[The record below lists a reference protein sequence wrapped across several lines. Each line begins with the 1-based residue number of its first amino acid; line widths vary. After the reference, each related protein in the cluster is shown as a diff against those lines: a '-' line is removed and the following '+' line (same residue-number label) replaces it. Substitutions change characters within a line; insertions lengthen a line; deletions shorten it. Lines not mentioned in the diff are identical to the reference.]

1 MYAFS
6 VLEDMPLL
14 PPGKNWRKK
23 HMNKKI
29 RPRIFSVLLAVMLV
43 SMVAV
48 SAVSAQGI
56 TGTPTAGSG
65 EPALVIGDSMDV
77 LVAGAT
83 SVSDMQASGI
93 TEPEE
98 LNIPKGIIRYDLV
111 TFDHAALSKQVQS
124 VLPLRIHGKEYQA
137 ELHRMDFEQ
146 IDDGIDSYEGT
157 IAGVDG
163 SDVLLTTGKN
173 VLVGSVT
180 LGNETFWITPVE
192 SRARAEKET
201 SPLHVIYSSQD
212 IENPDR
218 SVVIDYGTLTPPE
231 GYTSTDGSEGLES
244 STIGLRDQY
253 ATVTLLVVTDNQF
266 YQDQSNWKA
275 VAQDIVA
282 EANRQFD
289 RDDIMVALSVMAYT
303 DSRRTQLSSQ
313 SDILSNPVAAFERVY
328 PNSDLDLWASD
339 LALYVGGY
347 DADGSAQGLSYGYY
361 PANHRHAW
369 AQMVPDD
376 LWYQGTTHGRR
387 CVSIHE
393 LGHLFDTGHQDL
405 DQNRTTPSYRRACQ
419 WFDPLPKIS
428 VTYSFF
434 NEAMSTTEFSSDNY
448 HGDADHDNAR
458 RIRETKWTVANYH
471 S

>member
-1 MYAFS
+1 
-6 VLEDMPLL
+6 
-14 PPGKNWRKK
+14 
-23 HMNKKI
+23 MNKKI
-29 RPRIFSVLLAVMLV
+29 RPRTFSVLLAVMLV

-48 SAVSAQGI
+48 SAVSAQDV

-83 SVSDMQASGI
+83 SVSDMRASGVP
-93 TEPEE
+93 EPEE
-98 LNIPKGIIRYDLV
+98 LNVPKGVTRYDLV
-111 TFDHAALSKQVQS
+111 TFDHVALSKQVQS

-146 IDDGIDSYEGT
+146 IDDGIDSYDGA
-157 IAGVDG
+157 IVGVGG
-163 SDVLLTTGKN
+163 SDVLLTTGEN
-173 VLVGSVT
+173 ALVGSVT

-192 SRARAEKET
+192 SRARAEKEA
-201 SPLHVIYSSQD
+201 SPLHVIYSSRD
-212 IENPDR
+212 IENPEK
-218 SVVIDYGTLTPPE
+218 SVIIDYGTLIPPE
-231 GYTSTDGSEGLES
+231 GYTPTEVPENLES
-244 STIGLRDQY
+244 SAIELQDQY
-253 ATVTLLVVTDNQF
+253 ATVNLLVVTDNQF
-266 YQDQSNWKA
+266 YQDQDNWKTI
-275 VAQDIVA
+275 AQDIVA

-289 RDDIMVALSVMAYT
+289 RDDILVSLCVMAYT
-303 DSRRTQLSSQ
+303 DSRRVQLSNHSN
-313 SDILSNPVAAFERVY
+313 ITNNPVVAVQAVY
-328 PNSDLDLWASD
+328 PDSDLDLWASD

-347 DADGSAQGLSYGYY
+347 DADGSAQGATYGYY
-361 PANHRHAW
+361 PYHHRHAW

-376 LWYQGTTHGRR
+376 IWYLGTTHGRR

-405 DQNRTTPSYRRACQ
+405 DQNRTIPSYRRAYQ
-419 WFDPLPKIS
+419 WYQPFSPPLNLKNT
-428 VTYSFF
+428 VTYSYF
-434 NEAMSTTEFSSDNY
+434 NELMSTTEFSSDDY